1 MKKYSKPMLDII
13 EFDNMDVIVMSQGS
27 GNDEPDDAG
36 ADEILKE
43 TPMNSDPVVTPEGHE
58 ESVEPTPGEG
68 NPMGEPTSEPEQP
81 VEEPVEESVE
91 EQPTV
96 EHEENSASDDILS

>member
-13 EFDNMDVIVMSQGS
+13 EFDNMDVIVMSQY
-27 GNDEPDDAG
+27 DESDDTG

-58 ESVEPTPGEG
+58 ESVEPTPGEQ

-96 EHEENSASDDILS
+96 EHEENSASDATLS

>member
-13 EFDNMDVIVMSQGS
+13 EFDNMDVIVMSPQG
-27 GNDEPDDAG
+27 DEPDDVG

-58 ESVEPTPGEG
+58 ESVEPTPGEQ
-68 NPMGEPTSEPEQP
+68 NPMGEPTPEPEQP
-81 VEEPVEESVE
+81 VEEPVEGSVE
-91 EQPTV
+91 EQPTA
-96 EHEENSASDDILS
+96 EHEENSASDDTLS

>member
-13 EFDNMDVIVMSQGS
+13 EFDNMDVIVMSQHS
-27 GNDEPDDAG
+27 DEPDDVG

-58 ESVEPTPGEG
+58 KSVEPTPGEE
-68 NPMGEPTSEPEQP
+68 NLMGEPTSEPEQP
-81 VEEPVEESVE
+81 VEEPIEEPVE
-91 EQPTV
+91 EQPTA
-96 EHEENSASDDILS
+96 EHEENSASDDTLS

>member
-13 EFDNMDVIVMSQGS
+13 EFDNMDVIVMSQS
-27 GNDEPDDAG
+27 DEPDDAG

-81 VEEPVEESVE
+81 VEESVE

>member
-13 EFDNMDVIVMSQGS
+13 EFDNMDVIVMSPF
-27 GNDEPDDAG
+27 NEPDDTG

-43 TPMNSDPVVTPEGHE
+43 TPMNSDSVVTPEGHE
-58 ESVEPTPGEG
+58 ESVEPTPGEQ
-68 NPMGEPTSEPEQP
+68 NPMGEPTPEPEQP

-91 EQPTV
+91 EQPTA
-96 EHEENSASDDILS
+96 EHEENSASDDTLS